1 MSVSKKKLVSECA
14 ELRVENSELREELEL
29 VKRALEE
36 SEELVRDWSAETL
49 FKSKGLLQI

>member
-1 MSVSKKKLVSECA
+1 MKFIRTKDLVNECA

-36 SEELVRDWSAETL
+36 SEELVRDWSGDHE
-49 FKSKGLLQI
+49 

>member
-1 MSVSKKKLVSECA
+1 MTVSKKELVSECA

-36 SEELVRDWSAETL
+36 SEELVRDWSGDYEGNYCHSYL
-49 FKSKGLLQI
+49 